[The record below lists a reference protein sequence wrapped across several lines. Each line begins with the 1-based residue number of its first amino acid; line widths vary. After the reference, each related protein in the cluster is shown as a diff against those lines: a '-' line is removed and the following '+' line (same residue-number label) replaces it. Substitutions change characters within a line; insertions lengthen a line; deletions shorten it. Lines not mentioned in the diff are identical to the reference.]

1 MNNKIKALDIL
12 RRVEDQTL
20 TQYSQSLNAAQAAQA
35 ACLSRQADLE
45 RRATNEARTQ
55 ATEALPY
62 IGRFLATLRKEQARE
77 ASLAQILDKEISAL
91 RDEVMLHF
99 TAEKTYAQLADS
111 QRQAMMLARL
121 QKAEAQVEEITA
133 ARYKRAT

>member
-1 MNNKIKALDIL
+1 MNSKIKALDIL

-35 ACLSRQADLE
+35 ACLSRQAELQH
-45 RRATNEARTQ
+45 RVSHEARTQ

-77 ASLAQILDKEISAL
+77 ASLSQVLDKEISAL
-91 RDEVMLHF
+91 RHEVMVHF
-99 TAEKTYAQLADS
+99 TAEKTYAQLANS

-133 ARYKRAT
+133 ARYKRAI

>member
-1 MNNKIKALDIL
+1 MNSKIKALDIL

-35 ACLSRQADLE
+35 ACLSRQAALQDRL
-45 RRATNEARTQ
+45 TTEARTQ

-77 ASLAQILDKEISAL
+77 ASLAQVLDKEINTL
-91 RDEVMLHF
+91 RDEVMVHF

-111 QRQAMMLARL
+111 QRQAMMLARV
-121 QKAEAQVEEITA
+121 QKAEAQIEDMTA
-133 ARYKRAT
+133 ARYKRAI